1 MSLKSVNTL
10 IFVVVALCALR
21 AGAQMMPNPYGPSVS
36 LEDAKKAAA
45 GVLAE
50 AHKNSWNMAVAV
62 VDPSGNLV
70 YYEKMDATQLGSA
83 NLAIDKARSA
93 ARFKRPTKAFQD
105 TLASGGVGL
114 RILGVEGAVP
124 VECGVPLVIDGKIV
138 SAIGASG
145 ATPDHDG
152 QCAQAG
158 AALLP

>member
-62 VDPSGNLV
+62 GDPRGNLG
-70 YYEKMDATQLGSA
+70 YFEKMDATQLGSA
-83 NLAIDKARSA
+83 HLAIYKARSA
-93 ARFKRPTKAFQD
+93 ARVQRPTQ
-105 TLASGGVGL
+105 
-114 RILGVEGAVP
+114 AVP
-124 VECGVPLVIDGKIV
+124 D
-138 SAIGASG
+138 
-145 ATPDHDG
+145 
-152 QCAQAG
+152 
-158 AALLP
+158 